1 MEDTDV
7 LQKDRSVTPLLPLL
21 SGSQALSHLHLV
33 SNSYLPGYALNLV
46 QQSPTVPQ
54 NAAVFSEQSII
65 LKSTKD
71 PSFFKW
77 RGSQPHVLD
86 Q

>member
-21 SGSQALSHLHLV
+21 SGSQALSHLPLV
-33 SNSYLPGYALNLV
+33 SNSYLLRYALNLV
-46 QQSPTVPQ
+46 QQPPTVPQ

-65 LKSTKD
+65 LKSTRD
-71 PSFFKW
+71 PSPFK
-77 RGSQPHVLD
+77 
-86 Q
+86 